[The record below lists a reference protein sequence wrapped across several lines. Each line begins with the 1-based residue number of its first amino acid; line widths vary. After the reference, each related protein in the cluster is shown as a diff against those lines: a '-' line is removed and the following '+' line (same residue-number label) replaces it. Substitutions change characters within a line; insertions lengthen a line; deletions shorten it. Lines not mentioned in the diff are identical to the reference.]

1 MQLCIPDDPQTH
13 CASPENLE
21 IRKKPPGKILS
32 GKIYLELLET
42 VSAGLLNI
50 GLQCGN
56 AAHHLGFLTIHYD

>member
-1 MQLCIPDDPQTH
+1 MIRKLIAHHQRIWK
-13 CASPENLE
+13 

>member
-1 MQLCIPDDPQTH
+1 MIRRLIAHHQRIWK
-13 CASPENLE
+13 
-21 IRKKPPGKILS
+21 IRKKPPRKILS